1 MQDDEHQM
9 FLRNCGEILRMGLHI
24 ETQLDFFISNYFCSP
39 QSYKTIRFE
48 DLILINLNFGRKIYI
63 FKEICKNENLN
74 EESIGKVLKAIKEV
88 QNIRNRVAHDQA
100 FVSDPK
106 EGTKL
111 QKRKSV
117 TYKKDELKITDDLVK
132 KLDEKRLF
140 SIQGI
145 TKIHLELYDS
155 SKKLNGDVW

>member
-9 FLRNCGEILRMGLHI
+9 FLRNCGEILRMGLGIEIHI
-24 ETQLDFFISNYFCSP
+24 DFFISNYFCSP
-39 QSYKTIRFE
+39 QSYKTFRFE
-48 DLILINLNFGRKIYI
+48 DLILINLNFGRKIEI

-74 EESIGKVLKAIKEV
+74 NERIGKVLKAIKEV
-88 QNIRNRVAHDQA
+88 QKIRNRVAHDQA
-100 FVSDPK
+100 FISDPK

-117 TYKKDELKITDDLVK
+117 TYKKDELKITDNLIK

-140 SIQGI
+140 SIQEI
-145 TKIHLELYDS
+145 SKIHLELHNS
-155 SKKLNGDVW
+155 SNQLNSDVW

>member
-24 ETQLDFFISNYFCSP
+24 ETHIDFFISNYFWSP
-39 QSYKTIRFE
+39 QSYKTFRFE
-48 DLILINLNFGRKIYI
+48 DLILINLNFGRKIDI
-63 FKEICKNENLN
+63 FKNICKNENIN

-88 QNIRNRVAHDQA
+88 QKIRNRVAHDQA

-117 TYKKDELKITDDLVK
+117 TYKKDELKITDDLIM

-140 SIQGI
+140 SIQEI
-145 TKIHLELYDS
+145 SKIHFELDNS
-155 SKKLNGDVW
+155 SKQLNGDEW